1 MQSTFSSAVSSGVG
15 GGDGGGDDEHG
26 GDGAKIH
33 TGPDKTAI
41 MVGSIKCH
49 IDYCPLCD
57 IALRR

>member
-15 GGDGGGDDEHG
+15 GGDDENC

-49 IDYCPLCD
+49 IDYCLLCD